1 MFEKR
6 TKYMRSIEFCLSLNF
21 FIVTKRTI
29 CVTFGGFTTV
39 CLSRAQRQHCDM
51 RFWLAC
57 LSFALEFRDKTEFY
71 FMALPVYSRLCYCN
85 YFMTIY

>member
-39 CLSRAQRQHCDM
+39 CLSRAQRQHL
-51 RFWLAC
+51 WHEILAGVS
-57 LSFALEFRDKTEFY
+57 LFRVRISGQNWVLFY
-71 FMALPVYSRLCYCN
+71 GVASL
-85 YFMTIY
+85 